1 ARAEVHPAAVVGAP
15 DRRPLT
21 LRQAQGEEQIM
32 KHASMKLALALA
44 LFTAA
49 VLAPNRMSAQSGAP
63 TMNFDSVNPV
73 TLPDDVYFGE
83 VGGVATNSRGDIFVY
98 ARTGHPTMSLAS
110 ARPFVHGGSRLF
122 QFDRTGKFTREIG
135 QGVYGF
141 LFAAQVRVDPQDNL
155 WVVDEYSSMV
165 MKFDPQGRIAFLLG
179 RKPES
184 IQNPGGRGGGGG
196 GEGGG
201 RGRGGPP
208 GAGAPQDVFNRPTDV
223 AWDAQGNIFVADGRG
238 NARVA
243 MFSKDGVFVK
253 SWGQRGTAPGQFAG
267 VDSIAVDA
275 QGNVYAADAGNARI
289 QVFDNNGTFKTE
301 IKNVG
306 NAQAICITPGAN
318 QVMYVSNSNPPTDLD
333 TGGEIYKMRLDGTMI
348 GKFGRAGK
356 LPKEFGTVNAIDC
369 RTENTLYV
377 GEVGN
382 FRVQKLTMR

>member
-1 ARAEVHPAAVVGAP
+1 
-15 DRRPLT
+15 
-21 LRQAQGEEQIM
+21 M
-32 KHASMKLALALA
+32 KHAPMKLAPTKLALALV
-44 LFTAA
+44 LFAAA
-49 VLAPNRMSAQSGAP
+49 VLAPNVMSAQSAAP
-63 TMNFDSVNPV
+63 TMNFDSVNPL
-73 TLPDDVYFGE
+73 TLPDDIYFGE
-83 VGGVATNSRGDIFVY
+83 IGGVATNSRGDVFVY
-98 ARTGHPTMSLAS
+98 TRTSHPTMSLAS

-165 MKFDPQGRIAFLLG
+165 MKFDAQGHVAFLLG

-184 IQNPGGRGGGGG
+184 IANPGRAG
-196 GEGGG
+196 GEGG
-201 RGRGGPP
+201 GRGGPP

-238 NARVA
+238 NARIA
-243 MFSKDGVFVK
+243 KFSKDGVFVK
-253 SWGQRGTAPGQFAG
+253 SWGQRGTAAGQFAS

-275 QGNVYAADAGNARI
+275 QGNVYTADAGNARI

-301 IKNVG
+301 IKSVG
-306 NAQAICITPGAN
+306 NAQAICMTAGAN
-318 QVMYVSNSNPPTDLD
+318 QVLYVSNSNPPTDLD
-333 TGGEIYKMRLDGTMI
+333 TGGEIYKMRLDGTMN

-356 LPKEFGTVNAIDC
+356 LLKEFGTVNAIDC
-369 RTENTLYV
+369 RTENTLYI

-382 FRVQKLTMR
+382 FRVQKLTLH